1 MTSSNPQFQPPEMR
15 TGRAGDEQDHAS
27 GSSNFFDRMSTRAT
41 FGFGHPRTMR
51 QAQRPEF
58 YPAVCRPS
66 RRKVRVQ
73 RSGDHGELLGAASG
87 TSGPVKVKVVI
98 LSGVVASLREAA
110 TQSKDP
116 YVLHAVAVESRGPNS
131 FALQA
136 RL

>member
-1 MTSSNPQFQPPEMR
+1 MSKIMLLVVLISL
-15 TGRAGDEQDHAS
+15 TGCLHARHS
-27 GSSNFFDRMSTRAT
+27 GLVIP
-41 FGFGHPRTMR
+41 GTMR

-87 TSGPVKVKVVI
+87 TSGLVKVKVVI
-98 LSGVVASLREAA
+98 LSGAVASLREAA

-116 YVLHAVAVESRGPNS
+116 YVLHALAVESRGPNS

>member
-1 MTSSNPQFQPPEMR
+1 MSKIMLLAVLISLSGCLHERHSGLVIPAQCVRVSVQSFNQP
-15 TGRAGDEQDHAS
+15 RAGLPD
-27 GSSNFFDRMSTRAT
+27 GKF
-41 FGFGHPRTMR
+41 
-51 QAQRPEF
+51 
-58 YPAVCRPS
+58 V
-66 RRKVRVQ
+66 VQ

-98 LSGVVASLREAA
+98 LNGVVASLREAA

-116 YVLHAVAVESRGPNS
+116 YVLHALAVESRGPNS